1 MTDAWLFHQN
11 YRYITII
18 IIARRHNSGAAHHHH
33 YHCQDHDDNDNDG
46 DDVDRGSSNQ
56 WVQIGT
62 IPGDK
67 CPRNTLQRS

>member
-11 YRYITII
+11 YRYIT

-33 YHCQDHDDNDNDG
+33 YHCQDHDDNDNDD
-46 DDVDRGSSNQ
+46 DDVGRGSSNQ

-62 IPGDK
+62 
-67 CPRNTLQRS
+67 